1 MIEGVDYS
9 DGRPSPAGLVNVGK
23 HFAGR
28 YVGAGFGPKMLLKS
42 EAVELSDA
50 GLMIVSLVE
59 GASDGALG
67 GYGAGVQHATQAR
80 QWHANQGFPWPVPCY
95 FAVDFDVTAE
105 QWPTVASYLEG
116 AASVIGL
123 PFVGIYGGIR
133 AMEWAQRDD
142 VASWFFQ
149 TYAWSGGLWAPGVH
163 IEQYQNDVYIVGG
176 TVDLDRAPTVE
187 YGGWN
192 MTSNPPP
199 AQPTTDS
206 QKLDWLVWSVGR
218 GAPVQPPG
226 EGNEAITYWAGH
238 VTTRLAALQAAV
250 DALAAHE
257 GTTPPACDL
266 TPVLTGL
273 TALSNQMSGLG
284 SGATVDAVAVAKA
297 LAADP
302 ALVAQLGQAVA
313 AQLAAI
319 QGEITLSGTLAATV
333 KPPTP

>member
-1 MIEGVDYS
+1 
-9 DGRPSPAGLVNVGK
+9 
-23 HFAGR
+23 
-28 YVGAGFGPKMLLKS
+28 MLLRA
-42 EAVELSDA
+42 EAIELSDA

-67 GYGAGVQHATQAR
+67 GHSAGVQHATQAR
-80 QWHANQGFPWPVPCY
+80 QWHIDQGFPWPVPCY
-95 FAVDFDVTAE
+95 FAVDFDVTSA
-105 QWPTVASYLEG
+105 QWPTVVAYLQG

-123 PFVGIYGGIR
+123 PFVGIYGGIH
-133 AMEWAQRDD
+133 AVEWAQHDG

-192 MTSNPPP
+192 MTQAFTPEETAQSVNDNAWALNAIEHLAEKTQGGRYKGVP
-199 AQPTTDS
+199 AEIST
-206 QKLDWLVWSVGR
+206 LLLR
-218 GAPVQPPG
+218 
-226 EGNEAITYWAGH
+226 
-238 VTTRLAALQAAV
+238 V
-250 DALAAHE
+250 DANVAAIHDGLAKPIVTQAGE
-257 GTTPPACDL
+257 VDL

-273 TALSNQMSGLG
+273 TALSNQLSDMQT
-284 SGATVDAVAVAKA
+284 GAAVDAVAVARA

-302 ALVAQLGQAVA
+302 TLVAQLGQAVA